1 MSAKGAVEHMLA
13 LSEKSDD
20 PINLIISSPGGHV
33 ESRDMLHDMIK
44 FIDSKMRC
52 IGSGWGASAGALIF
66 IGAAL
71 KNRYCLPNT
80 RFLLHQPRGGIW
92 GASQWH
98 ENSSGTNTSNAVSI

>member
-20 PINLIISSPGGHV
+20 PINLCISSPGGHID
-33 ESRDMLHDMIK
+33 SGDMLHDMIK
-44 FIDSKMRC
+44 FIDPKMRC
-52 IGSGWGASAGALIF
+52 IGSGWGASAGALSF

-71 KNRYCLPNT
+71 KNCYCLPNT
-80 RFLLHQPRGGIW
+80 RFLLHHPRGGIW